1 MRLAFPAYGA
11 IVGGSHWWAQPEG
24 GHLGPQGGH
33 LGPQGGHMG
42 PQGGHLGPPLQEV
55 NYLDERN
62 WRVMG
67 SLGLPGG
74 QELLA
79 PGGKIG

>member
-33 LGPQGGHMG
+33 I
-42 PQGGHLGPPLQEV
+42 GPPLQEV

>member
-33 LGPQGGHMG
+33 M
-42 PQGGHLGPPLQEV
+42 GPPLQEV

>member
-33 LGPQGGHMG
+33 IGPQGGHM
-42 PQGGHLGPPLQEV
+42 GPPLQEV

>member
-24 GHLGPQGGH
+24 GHM
-33 LGPQGGHMG
+33 GPQGGHM
-42 PQGGHLGPPLQEV
+42 GPPLQEV